1 MTAVRVTES
10 TGSLGTI
17 QVSSGD
23 GGFASGSL
31 VAGANVT
38 ISHNDSGSYTIA
50 ASTTGGSTIG
60 AAEDGDYTDG
70 LFTDFTTETL
80 IGVSIDRFNEVLKA
94 LAPSPAPT
102 LDDINSLQTGGTA
115 LLSFG
120 SSNDQSSASPAYAT
134 VAGSAGIGSAV
145 DVNGSYTV
153 TTSSN
158 NIRLGI
164 FSGTTH
170 VSGVLN
176 ADVSANSQGGGI
188 QNHPAFSFGDGET
201 GVLKLDVN
209 GSVVKE
215 IDLTLELIGSGGS
228 GLGTGSY
235 LNGAG
240 SGFNFISTPTTGTFS
255 NGNPFNSFRHRTGQ
269 FVVASGSQRNGWN
282 YARVQHVRS
291 GSTATT
297 NYIEWVNDDNNDAL
311 AAAGNSLQFEGSGS
325 IHLSGVEYFQS
336 GSATY
341 KSRVTN
347 AYKYIYD
354 NSNITFTTSN
364 SAASSNNVA
373 FSISAQAKPSISGG
387 EDHEKVL
394 HITGSSA
401 VTADYFLSGAVVA
414 SVNVSHPLKANLSS
428 GGQSSQTG
436 ILMYNLSNTSDEQ
449 AESFRRENFRII
461 SGAYDTQASLVDN
474 ANKWDSTRH
483 LTASNGAHSNGLQFY
498 NSRLYS
504 PIKTLNLGDFRD
516 NSEGGTLNNSPPKNP
531 NYSGESG
538 QRTFYRWFKN
548 ETGSTKRDLKIV
560 TTGNGSGSGTIVS
573 ASTALNS
580 GRIRIFVKF
589 PDNGSQSTGWLD
601 IASDFVLDDYSD
613 NAGANASFANS
624 NTFDSVMNSTNEIT
638 LGTVGIGNN
647 EYIGLRIEADASW
660 TGYVDTITITFGGGQ
675 GSITQIPDLD
685 DIGCNDDGEDVKLSF
700 GSSKAITGY
709 TNVGT
714 AAGFSAV
721 GLNETYETDTTSN
734 NLRRA
739 VFKLDTSIEG
749 KLNDDV
755 SAVTNGSKQN
765 HAADAF
771 SDANQGTLKLEV
783 NGSVIHQVEITGS
796 HDAVGAGSPG
806 GGSATSLNSNGS
818 GFWDLSTWR
827 PAIYQNGVPDY
838 TEIQRTAKYRVVVAD
853 QRNGWNYAR
862 VIHTIDGSDRQ
873 TNYVEWV
880 NDNNG
885 DALSSDGNNLT
896 IFGDDSFSFISGVK
910 YFNSPS
916 GSIETR
922 VSNLY
927 KNVYSK
933 STTAVG
939 FASLTNASGVKI
951 VQSGSGLSSTKS
963 TNSNTDSLQTLS
975 TTTDSQNTVLHAT
988 GTINFSQSKSLP
1000 GSSLTTSHNCAGA
1013 MVFKHPLKTNL
1024 TISTQTTTNLLVWT
1038 PSDTSNANT
1047 DEQFTGE
1054 ANRIVSATYAA
1065 QSDVT
1070 AGSNSWNS
1078 QRSMNDQASYA
1089 EHATG
1094 LLVYDT
1100 YLISP
1105 KAAGSS
1111 GDFRNHDEGGGIE
1124 SPAGNVN
1131 YSTLTNATRDFF
1143 RGFLNNTTND
1153 LARVTITLYGDATIV
1168 GKTGPN
1174 AAALGS
1180 NKNIFV
1186 ELKIPGK
1193 TEFLDLGKP
1202 SAGAGN
1208 ISDGDGC
1215 LFGDLNPTVDGSGE
1229 TNVCTFNGATVN
1241 GTTSGAEYFVIKI
1254 SASENWTG
1262 YLDRIQVAW
1271 SG

>member
-10 TGSLGTI
+10 SGSVGALQISDGF
-17 QVSSGD
+17 
-23 GGFASGSL
+23 GGFSSGSL
-31 VAGANVT
+31 VAGSNVT
-38 ISHNDSGSYTIA
+38 ISDNGSGSFTIA

-60 AAEDGDYTDG
+60 AAEDGTYEDG

-94 LAPSPAPT
+94 LAPAPAPQ
-102 LDDINSLQTGGTA
+102 LDDINSTSTGIAA

-120 SSNDQSSASPAYAT
+120 TSNDQSSASPAYASVT
-134 VAGSAGIGSAV
+134 TGAGLSAV
-145 DVNGSYTV
+145 DVNGSYAV

-158 NIRLGI
+158 NIRLGV
-164 FSGTTH
+164 FDGDEH
-170 VSGVLN
+170 VSGTLN
-176 ADVSANSQGGGI
+176 ADVSSNSQGNGVI
-188 QNHPAFSFGDGET
+188 NHPVFSFGDGDT
-201 GVLKLDVN
+201 GVLRLEVN
-209 GSVVKE
+209 GSNIKE
-215 IDLTLELIGSGGS
+215 IDLTSDLIGSGGS

-235 LNGAG
+235 LNAQG
-240 SGFNFISTPTTGTFS
+240 SGFNFISTATSGTFS
-255 NGNPFNSFRHRTGQ
+255 NGNPFNSFKHRTGK
-269 FVVASGSQRNGWN
+269 FVVASGSQRLGWN
-282 YARVQHVRS
+282 YARVTHVKT
-291 GSTATT
+291 GSTVAT
-297 NYIEWVNDDNNDAL
+297 NFIEWVNDDNNDPLTAS
-311 AAAGNSLQFEGSGS
+311 GNSLSFEGSGS

-336 GSATY
+336 GSAVY
-341 KSRVTN
+341 KTRVSN

-364 SAASSNNVA
+364 SAAASNSVIFA
-373 FSISAQAKPSISGG
+373 IPAQSKPTIGG
-387 EDHEKVL
+387 DEDHTKVL
-394 HITGSSA
+394 HLTGSA
-401 VTADYFLSGAVVA
+401 TVTANDFISGTIVS
-414 SVNVSHPLKANLSS
+414 SVNVSHPLKTNLSA
-428 GGQSSQTG
+428 GGQSTQTG
-436 ILMYNLSNTSDEQ
+436 ILMYNRSNTSDEQ
-449 AESFRRENFRII
+449 TETFRRENFRIV

-483 LTASNGAHSNGLQFY
+483 MSASNGAHTNGLQFY

-504 PIKTLNLGDFRD
+504 PIKTLNGGDFRD
-516 NSEGGTLNNSPPKNP
+516 NSDGGTLNNAPSENP
-531 NYSGESG
+531 NYSSESG

-560 TTGNGSGSGTIVS
+560 ITGNGAGSGTIVP
-573 ASTALNS
+573 ASTVLSAN
-580 GRIRIFVKF
+580 RIRIFVKF
-589 PDNGSQSTGWLD
+589 PSDGTGSTGWMD
-601 IASDFVLDDYSD
+601 IASNFVLDSYSD
-613 NAGANASFANS
+613 NNGANASFDGS
-624 NTFDSVMNSTNEIT
+624 NAFDSVMNSTNEVT
-638 LGTVGIGNN
+638 LGTVEIGNN
-647 EYIGLRIEADASW
+647 EYIALRIEADASW
-660 TGYVDTITITFGGGQ
+660 TGYVDTITVTFGGGA
-675 GSITQIPDLD
+675 GSITPIPDLD
-685 DIGCNDDGEDVKLSF
+685 DLGCNDDGDDVKLSF
-700 GSSKAITGY
+700 GASKAIAGY
-709 TNVGT
+709 TSVGT

-721 GLNETYETDTTSN
+721 DLNGTYETDSSSN

-755 SAVTNGSKQN
+755 SAVTNGSHQN

-771 SDANQGTLKLEV
+771 SDANKGTLKLEV

-796 HDAVGAGSPG
+796 HDLVGAGSPG
-806 GGSATSLNSNGS
+806 GGSATSLNGNGS

-827 PAIYQNGVPDY
+827 PALYQNGVPDY

-862 VIHTIDGSDRQ
+862 VIHTVDGSDRE

-880 NDNNG
+880 NDNNA
-885 DALSSDGNNLT
+885 DALAAAGNNLT

-922 VSNLY
+922 ISNLY

-933 STTAVG
+933 STSAIG

-963 TNSNTDSLQTLS
+963 TNSNTDSLQSLS
-975 TTTDSQNTVLHAT
+975 TAADSQNTVLHCT
-988 GTINFSQSKSLP
+988 GTIDFSQSKSLP
-1000 GSSLTTSHNCAGA
+1000 GSGLTTSHNCAGA
-1013 MVFKHPLKTNL
+1013 LVFKHPLKSNL

-1047 DEQFTGE
+1047 SEHFTGE
-1054 ANRIVSATYAA
+1054 TRRLVSATYGA
-1065 QSDVT
+1065 QSDVSG
-1070 AGSNSWNS
+1070 GSNNWNS
-1078 QRSMNDQASYA
+1078 QRSMNDQASYS

-1094 LLVYDT
+1094 LLIYDT

-1131 YSTLTNATRDFF
+1131 YSSLTNSTRDYF
-1143 RGFLNNTTND
+1143 RSFLNNTTND
-1153 LARVTITLYGDATIV
+1153 LARVTVTLYGSATLV

-1180 NKNIFV
+1180 NNNIFV
-1186 ELKIPGK
+1186 EMKIPGK
-1193 TEFLDLGKP
+1193 TGYLDLAKP

-1215 LFGDLNPTVDGSGE
+1215 LFGDLNPNIDGSGE
-1229 TNVCTFNGATVN
+1229 TNVCTFNGATVD
-1241 GTTSGAEYFVIKI
+1241 GTSSGAEHFVIKI
-1254 SASENWTG
+1254 SASENWSG
-1262 YLDRIQVAW
+1262 YLDRIEVTW